1 MIELAWLDWVGWV
14 GFAGL
19 IAFYWRLGS
28 GHVLSA
34 YIFSMLGT
42 SAWLVV
48 GIATEMGYAAE
59 LPSLIGTE
67 VAIIL
72 MNVRGIIKWRR
83 ERERGDELA
92 AAVMAGLVLQD
103 QLRSLE
109 SILGE
114 ELEDDDNWTR
124 VDAEHTLARIKQ
136 RLEIEG

>member
-28 GHVLSA
+28 GRVLSA

-48 GIATEMGYAAE
+48 GIATEMGYAAQ
-59 LPSLIGTE
+59 LPSLIAVE

-83 ERERGDELA
+83 ERGRGDELA
-92 AAVMAGLVLQD
+92 AAVIAGLVLRD
-103 QLRSLE
+103 QLRALE
-109 SILGE
+109 ECVGE
-114 ELEDDDNWTR
+114 ELEDDDNWMR
-124 VDAEHTLARIKQ
+124 VDAEHTLEQIKL
-136 RLEIEG
+136 RLEVEG